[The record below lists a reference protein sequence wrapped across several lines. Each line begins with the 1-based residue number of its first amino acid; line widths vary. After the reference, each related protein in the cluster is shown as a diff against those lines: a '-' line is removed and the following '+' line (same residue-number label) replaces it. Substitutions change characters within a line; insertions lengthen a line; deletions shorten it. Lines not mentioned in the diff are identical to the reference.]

1 MDYCF
6 RSMLGICYIYT
17 SKQLINYVQYSVEEE
32 EEHLYIQLISLE
44 RFVNMETSKKKVLYF
59 ALTCVVVISWNQANS
74 NKITCV
80 TTMTARATNDN
91 LGRQ

>member
-1 MDYCF
+1 
-6 RSMLGICYIYT
+6 
-17 SKQLINYVQYSVEEE
+17 
-32 EEHLYIQLISLE
+32 
-44 RFVNMETSKKKVLYF
+44 METSKKKVLYF